1 MLAANRSP
9 PMWEISQV
17 SAGCEAV
24 RAAATGRPRS
34 AQQASCRPW
43 VQTPKSGPSTRGQSW
58 RLATRDG
65 IEVESVTAPR
75 APRTWR
81 RAAAGWRGKGEEDV
95 ELRATVRAMVPARQ
109 QHLDVLVGGQ
119 VGLDRV
125 GQPAVLRGTGPPR
138 SVVLDQQERG
148 QVGGRPGKV
157 VLPLLG
163 GSGTAEV
170 ATAYRS
176 QRTTSSRP
184 SRISRRHST
193 SADCGSRPRSSGVNT
208 SRVRALSTA
217 SAILAGTVRRRS
229 PR

>member
-24 RAAATGRPRS
+24 SAAATGRPRS

-43 VQTPKSGPSTRGQSW
+43 VQTPKSGPSIRGQSGASPRDTASRSICARSSSVSNVEVSSS
-58 RLATRDG
+58 RLA
-65 IEVESVTAPR
+65 
-75 APRTWR
+75 
-81 RAAAGWRGKGEEDV
+81 GKAEEDV

-109 QHLDVLVGGQ
+109 QHLDVPVRGQ

-125 GQPAVLRGTGPPR
+125 GQPAVLRGTRSPG
-138 SVVLDQQERG
+138 SVVLDQQEGG
-148 QVGGRPGKV
+148 QVRGRAGKV

-163 GSGTAEV
+163 RSGTAEV
-170 ATAYRS
+170 ATSDRS

-193 SADCGSRPRSSGVNT
+193 RADSVSRPRSSGVNT
-208 SRVRALSTA
+208 SSVRAFSTA